1 MNKEEIR
8 RKIVNEPDAMVV
20 VFRQLII
27 LAKEN
32 HIFVPPAVV
41 DITNKL
47 ANGYRLTEKQQ
58 DVLIRFKQRVMV

>member
-1 MNKEEIR
+1 MNKEDFR

-41 DITNKL
+41 DITNQL
-47 ANGYRLTEKQQ
+47 ANGRRK
-58 DVLIRFKQRVMV
+58 IM

>member
-1 MNKEEIR
+1 MNKEDFR

-32 HIFVPPAVV
+32 HIFHSFRTVIPYLTDVQYFLRFFGF
-41 DITNKL
+41 IKL
-47 ANGYRLTEKQQ
+47 NLT
-58 DVLIRFKQRVMV
+58 